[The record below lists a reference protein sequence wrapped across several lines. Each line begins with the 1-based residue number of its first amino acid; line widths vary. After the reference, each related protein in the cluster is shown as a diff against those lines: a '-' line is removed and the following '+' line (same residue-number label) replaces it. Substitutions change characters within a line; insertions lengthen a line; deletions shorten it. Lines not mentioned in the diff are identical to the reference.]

1 MKNQKIITS
10 FDIPEGFVEKHDEVE
25 LYRTIRDNKT
35 IYATT
40 TFSRAVP
47 YIKDGL
53 IEAYRR
59 GIYDMI
65 NKKVRSNCKTVKSA
79 TIVGDIIGRFHP
91 HGDQSAYQA
100 IVTLSQD
107 WTNNYPL
114 VFGKGNWGNVLGQP
128 AAHMRYT
135 ECKLSEFFDDVCEDI
150 KEEYVDFIPNFDNS
164 DKEIAYIPFKIP
176 VILLNGSYGIADSYM
191 TSILPHNLNDVVDIC
206 EKFIR
211 NKNIR
216 NYELV
221 DGFYPDFPNFGIIL
235 NKEEIEQC
243 YKFNIPGNVKMK
255 ATMEVNREKNSI
267 IIKDLPYNMTEADVL
282 NTIKS
287 YHEKQHAVLSKVLNV
302 IDIKTSR
309 ENVDGLHIEYEVIFD
324 KNANILEVA
333 RDLEKLVLSKTVPIS
348 NIMYDNKYVEKV
360 SIKDIV
366 AFWYDTIYT
375 TKLRKINYQQSVLSN
390 DAHITEGKLKIYDH
404 VDPIIA
410 FAKKSKNVNEFIDHL
425 VDKYKLTPIQ
435 AKAIT
440 EMKIHQLNNTSK
452 DELQRIIDEAHKKI
466 AELDERSRH
475 IDDAI
480 IDDLEKLRKKYG
492 RPRRT
497 IVLEEHEVNN
507 KNISSI
513 PMSNGAILWSRN
525 QYAIFDLNNLING
538 KTLMNGVKN
547 VKFEGKNVKE
557 IIGCHN
563 VKDDLVGILLFMNNG
578 TAKRINVSDIVG
590 INNWISVADEP
601 VISGIIPIHDDN
613 DKYIVISDNNKIKI
627 SSVESFGKQA
637 VTTGNIRLVQR
648 VEKGKDVCLITTES
662 GRYHFIKI
670 SDIPELGRTASGV
683 NITLPDNESIS
694 MIQMEQYS
702 DETGLCSIV
711 DDSGYS
717 YVLRIE
723 QDLLEETNRV
733 NKVKKLIELDDG
745 FKMTNVNLVNTK
757 EKDCKCILIGR
768 NSTSQISM
776 QNIRSSDLTRIPKRV
791 PVNTLG
797 IVSYKI

>member
-10 FDIPEGFVEKHDEVE
+10 FDIPEGFVEKHDDVE

-497 IVLEEHEVNN
+497 VILEEHEVNN

-547 VKFEGKNVKE
+547 VKFEGRNVKE
-557 IIGCHN
+557 IVGCHN
-563 VKDDLVGILLFMNNG
+563 IKEDLVGILLFMNNG
-578 TAKRINVSDIVG
+578 TAKRINVADIVG

-717 YVLRIE
+717 YILRIE

-757 EKDCKCILIGR
+757 EKDYKCILIGR

>member
-578 TAKRINVSDIVG
+578 TAKRINVADIVG

-717 YVLRIE
+717 YILRVE

>member
-10 FDIPEGFVEKHDEVE
+10 FDIPEGFVEKHDDVE

-333 RDLEKLVLSKTVPIS
+333 RDLKKLVLSKTVPIS

-466 AELDERSRH
+466 AELDEKSRH

-776 QNIRSSDLTRIPKRV
+776 QNIRSSDMTRIPKRV